1 MIHRHARLVLLSL
14 LAFTLGACDT
24 LGYYGQAATGQLTLL
39 WQRQPIERM
48 LQDEALPSH
57 TRQQL
62 TTVLDARDFAVQVLD
77 LEAGGSYLGF
87 VELDREHV
95 VWNVF
100 AAPEFST
107 QPLTWCFPIAGCV
120 SYRGYF
126 AERRALAYA
135 ERLAAQGYDVYVG
148 GVDAY
153 STLGWFDDPLFSS
166 LLDRPPYRL
175 AGLVFHELA
184 HRRVWLPGDT
194 TFNESYASF
203 VEREGLRLWL
213 IEQGDEHLYQQYLQE
228 QQRHAD
234 FTRLVTDYRDRMDAL
249 YGSQLSAEQMRVE
262 KGRMQQALREEHRAL
277 VQRWGVN
284 AYERWFSGPLNNAQ
298 LATVAS
304 YNDLVPA
311 FARLFGQQGR
321 DWPRFHEAVREMTD
335 MSAAERQR
343 VLEELRQTE

>member
-1 MIHRHARLVLLSL
+1 MTAPLTRIALWLLLVLSLS
-14 LAFTLGACDT
+14 ACDT
-24 LGYYGQAATGQLTLL
+24 LGYYGQAATGQLALL
-39 WQRQPIERM
+39 WQRQPIER
-48 LQDEALPSH
+48 LLEDDSLPTQ

-62 TTVLDARDFAVQVLD
+62 TTVLHAREFAEQTLH
-77 LEAGGSYLGF
+77 LKAGGSYLGF

-126 AERRALAYA
+126 AERRARAYA
-135 ERLAAQGYDVYVG
+135 DRLAAQGYDVYVG

-153 STLGWFDDPLFSS
+153 STLGWFNDPLFSS
-166 LLDRPPYRL
+166 LLNRPPHRL

-184 HRRVWLPGDT
+184 HQRVWLPGDT

-213 IEQGDEHLYQQYLQE
+213 VEQGDEHLYQQYLQE
-228 QQRHAD
+228 QQRQAE
-234 FTRLVTDYRDRMDAL
+234 FTRLVIDYRNQLDAL
-249 YGSQLSAEQMRVE
+249 YASQLPVDEMRL
-262 KGRMQQALREEHRAL
+262 KKAALQKALREKHGGL
-277 VQRWGVN
+277 TQRWGVS
-284 AYERWFSGPLNNAQ
+284 AYQGWFEGPLNNAQ

-311 FARLFGQQGR
+311 FTRLFEQHDR
-321 DWPRFHEAVREMTD
+321 DWRRFHDAVISMTA
-335 MSAAERQR
+335 MSADERAQT
-343 VLEELRQTE
+343 LEQLLSL